1 MALHSRNTPTANT
14 RPRPRRG
21 ISHGSRRGI
30 GHGSRRGIG
39 RGVPLAGLLA
49 AGALTAGGGVP
60 AVASAAVTHPAATH
74 PAVTHRAA
82 SSAHDARATQTSGT
96 DRGVTQVGMAD
107 PDLLGESASTQAAQ
121 LAGMKAIGISEI
133 RLDADWDWVQY
144 GGENS
149 FDWAQLDQAVASV
162 RAARMSLDLI
172 VDGCPPWAAVSGTEG
187 DPSPQPASSAR
198 YAHWAA
204 EVAARYGP
212 RGVGTFEIWNEP
224 NNVAFWQPAPNP
236 AAYTADLIAAYQ
248 AIKDVDPPA
257 FVLSGGLAPESNDG
271 TNISPVTFLQR
282 IYAYGARGHFD
293 GVGYHPYSYPALP
306 KTYDSWSGWS
316 QMDQTSPSIRSVMA
330 ANGDRGKRIYI
341 TEVGAPSGGPQGVG
355 QRSQATEFTQAI
367 EAAKTTSWIGG
378 IYLYTWQDDGT
389 DTRNTEDWFGL
400 VTAAGVHKPA
410 YAAVKNAIG

>member
-1 MALHSRNTPTANT
+1 MALHSRNTTTANT
-14 RPRPRRG
+14 RPCG
-21 ISHGSRRGI
+21 GI

-49 AGALTAGGGVP
+49 AGALTAGVGVGVP
-60 AVASAAVTHPAATH
+60 AVASAAVTHPAA
-74 PAVTHRAA
+74 AR
-82 SSAHDARATQTSGT
+82 SAHDATARQTSGT
-96 DRGVTQVGMAD
+96 EGGVTQVGMAD

-121 LAGMKAIGISEI
+121 LAGMKAIGITEI
-133 RLDADWDWVQY
+133 RLDANWDWVQY

-162 RAARMSLDLI
+162 RAAKMSLDLI
-172 VDGCPPWAAVSGTEG
+172 IDGCPPWAAVRGTAG

-198 YAHWAA
+198 YAQWAA
-204 EVAARYGP
+204 EVAARYAP
-212 RGVGTFEIWNEP
+212 KGVGTFEIWNEP

-236 AAYTADLIAAYQ
+236 AAYTADLIAAYK
-248 AIKDVDPPA
+248 AIKKADPSA

-282 IYAYGARGHFD
+282 MYAYGARGYFD

-316 QMDQTSPSIRSVMA
+316 QMDQTSPSVRGVMA
-330 ANGDRGKRIYI
+330 ANGDSGKRIYV
-341 TEVGAPSGGPQGVG
+341 TEVGAPSGGPWGVG
-355 QRSQATEFTQAI
+355 QTSQATEFTQAI

-389 DTRNTEDWFGL
+389 DTSNTEDWFGL
-400 VTAAGVHKPA
+400 LTAAGVQKPA